1 MTLQQLVIE
10 SLELHLYF
18 GRIMKEH
25 ALFLEAGFT
34 PQNLNF
40 SKNAD
45 HYKVEFEKLLQN
57 AIALSNGVVGANVL
71 RSGELVTEF
80 TLDAERQTQNFT
92 GIMINQS
99 LTVQTSRLQSAVN
112 PNITPEL
119 AGAVRELNAGAMQ
132 LLNAFIDFKTQI
144 LNNVLSCSMF
154 TVNYPLLIEHI
165 LREAKMYRDNLALLE
180 NGRDIDENA
189 KNLELFWDRI
199 MLEHALFIRGL
210 LDPSEGELIN
220 TANDFA
226 AEYNDLL
233 RKTIEAS
240 DTVLAS
246 VTDETLADT
255 KRYRDFKAAGTKG
268 IAQCQIRS
276 IILPLLGDHVLREAN
291 HYIRLLEEV
300 R

>member
-1 MTLQQLVIE
+1 MTQQQLVIE

-34 PQNLNF
+34 PQNSNF
-40 SKNAD
+40 SKSAD
-45 HYKVEFEKLLQN
+45 QFKVEFEKLLQN
-57 AIALSNGVVGANVL
+57 AIALSNGIVGANVL
-71 RSGELVTEF
+71 RSGELITEF
-80 TLDAERQTQNFT
+80 TMDAERQTQAFT
-92 GIMINQS
+92 GIMINQG
-99 LTVQTSRLQSAVN
+99 LTVQTSRLQSGVN

-119 AGAVRELNAGAMQ
+119 ARAVRELNAGAMQ

-154 TVNYPLLIEHI
+154 TLNYPLLIEHI
-165 LREAKMYRDNLALLE
+165 LREAKMYRDNLTLLE
-180 NGRDIDENA
+180 SGRDIDENA
-189 KNLELFWDRI
+189 RNLELFWDRI

-210 LDPSEGELIN
+210 LDPSEGELVN

-226 AEYNDLL
+226 AEYNELL
-233 RKTIEAS
+233 RKTMEAS